1 MSERVTKTTCPRDC
15 YDACG
20 ILVVERDGRR
30 TQVRGDPDH
39 PISRGNLCGKCAIA
53 YNGAWQDPDQ
63 RLTTPLRRIGP
74 KGEGRFEPIS
84 WDDALAEIAGKL
96 KPLVDGG
103 EAHRILTGHYTG
115 TCSAIAGGFPMRF
128 LGHIGAREIDPDT
141 ICNMAGHY
149 ALNYLM
155 GASAKGFDPRTARD
169 TKCLVVWGANPHASA
184 PHAYR
189 YWLQEQPGTLVV
201 IDPVR
206 TPTAEIADIHLQLRP
221 GSDAALAFA
230 FMHVIRRDGLLDAD
244 FIRDHTVGFEQL
256 EPMLDACTPA
266 WGEAQT
272 GIDAKEIERVA
283 RLYGAGPAM
292 IWLGQALQRQPAGGN
307 IFRACATLPA
317 VTGNI
322 GKPGTGIYY
331 LNGKG
336 NLGLDMSYVSMPSLA
351 KDAPRPVSHMDLVE
365 TLANPA
371 EAAAL
376 LLWNIN
382 IAASNPRQAELLKVL
397 AREDLFTVVIDLFQ
411 TDSADFADI
420 VLPAASFLE
429 FDDLVG
435 SYMNLSLSA
444 QAKAIEPPGEALP
457 NQEIFRRLARVMDLD
472 TPALHESDANIIAH
486 VLEGSAF
493 TWDELTKRGTIP
505 FGDEPVILYEDLKF
519 NTPSG
524 KLEIASERAV
534 KRGWPATAQPWADAP
549 SSGERLRLLSPASAW
564 HMNSS
569 YDNDPAIA
577 KQAGM
582 PSITLHP
589 ADAAARGLK
598 DGEAVRVWNE
608 IGSLRLQLHVDDVI
622 PPGVALTH
630 KGRWPRGQAGHAN
643 VNALF
648 AGAKSDMGQS
658 TTVHAVQVKVASA

>member
-1 MSERVTKTTCPRDC
+1 MNERITKTTCPRDC

-20 ILVVERDGRR
+20 ILVVEREGRR
-30 TQVRGDPDH
+30 TNVRGDPDH

-53 YNGAWQDPDQ
+53 YNGVWQDPDQ
-63 RLTTPLRRIGP
+63 RLATPLRRVGA
-74 KGEGRFEPIS
+74 KGDGRFEPIS
-84 WDDALAEIAGKL
+84 WDDALSQIAAKL
-96 KPLVDGG
+96 KPLVDSG

-128 LGHIGAREIDPDT
+128 FGHIGAREIDPDT
-141 ICNMAGHY
+141 VCNMAGHH
-149 ALNYLM
+149 ALNYVM

-184 PHAYR
+184 PHAHR

-206 TPTAEIADIHLQLRP
+206 TPSAEIADIHLQLRP
-221 GSDAALAFA
+221 GSDAALAFT
-230 FMHVIRRDGLLDAD
+230 FMHVIRRDGLIDDA
-244 FIRDHTVGFEQL
+244 FVAGHTIGYDRL
-256 EPMLDACTPA
+256 EPMLDPCTPA

-272 GIDAKEIERVA
+272 GIAAKEIERVA
-283 RLYGAGPAM
+283 RLYGAGPSM

-317 VTGNI
+317 ITGNI

-331 LNGKG
+331 LNGKA
-336 NLGLDMSYVSMPSLA
+336 NLGLDMSYVSMPALA
-351 KDAPRPVSHMDLVE
+351 KGAPKPVSHMDLVE
-365 TLANPA
+365 TLADPA
-371 EAAAL
+371 QAAAL
-376 LLWNIN
+376 ILWNIN
-382 IAASNPRQAELLKVL
+382 IAASNPRQAELAKVL
-397 AREDLFTVVIDLFQ
+397 ARDDLFTVVVDLFQ
-411 TDSADFADI
+411 TDSADYADI

-444 QAKAIEPPGEALP
+444 QAKAIDPPGEALP
-457 NQEIFRRLARVMDLD
+457 NQEIFRRLAKAMGLD
-472 TPALHESDANIIAH
+472 EPALYESDADIIAH
-486 VLEGSAF
+486 VLQGSAF
-493 TWDELTKRGTIP
+493 TWDDLTRRGTIP
-505 FGDEPVILYEDLKF
+505 YGDEPVILYEDLKF
-519 NTPSG
+519 DTPSE
-524 KLEIASERAV
+524 KLEIASAKAE
-534 KRGWPATAQPWADAP
+534 KRGLPATAQPWADAP
-549 SSGERLRLLSPASAW
+549 STGQRLRLLSPASAW

-569 YDNDPAIA
+569 YDNDPGIA

-589 ADAAARGLK
+589 EDAAARGLK

-608 IGSLRLQLHVDDVI
+608 TGELRLQLHVDDVI

-643 VNALF
+643 VNTLF
-648 AGAKSDMGQS
+648 AGAKTDMGQS
-658 TTVHAVQVKVASA
+658 TTVHAVQVKVAQA